1 MYSDTDKTQLELIS
15 TKGSWTGM
23 EKKAGKNGLPRVH
36 ISCLRTALKRKLVLG
51 FTDLGVEIKLSF
63 ELEVQGN
70 GCAVEVATVGLA
82 TVLPVHQLPAVP
94 PVETVELGL
103 ESEDLVVVLGEL
115 LLVLRLMGLRLREV
129 GLVLLL
135 VAVEVLELGPEE
147 WPELVESLVV
157 ESQLGLAQ
165 YLLPVAV
172 LRVNVELE
180 LLHHVLDVLL
190 ALQHQPDVVGETGLD
205 PEFT

>member
-36 ISCLRTALKRKLVLG
+36 ISCLRTALKRELVLG

>member
-1 MYSDTDKTQLELIS
+1 M
-15 TKGSWTGM
+15 
-23 EKKAGKNGLPRVH
+23 
-36 ISCLRTALKRKLVLG
+36 
-51 FTDLGVEIKLSF
+51 
-63 ELEVQGN
+63 
-70 GCAVEVATVGLA
+70 EVATVGLA

-115 LLVLRLMGLRLREV
+115 LLVLRLVGLRLREV

-147 WPELVESLVV
+147 WPELVKCLVV

-165 YLLPVAV
+165 YCCLLPSSASMSSSSFSITSSMCFWLCSTNLMWLVRLDWTRSLLDLLDWRS
-172 LRVNVELE
+172 LRAD
-180 LLHHVLDVLL
+180 LLD
-190 ALQHQPDVVGETGLD
+190 
-205 PEFT
+205 FFSC

>member
-36 ISCLRTALKRKLVLG
+36 ISCLRTALKRELVLG

-172 LRVNVELE
+172 LRVDVELE

-190 ALQHQPDVVGETGLD
+190 ALQHQPDVAGETGLD

>member
-1 MYSDTDKTQLELIS
+1 MFSNTDKTQLELIS
-15 TKGSWTGM
+15 TKDSWTGL

-36 ISCLRTALKRKLVLG
+36 ISCLRTALKRELVLG

-82 TVLPVHQLPAVP
+82 TVLPVHQLPAAP

-172 LRVNVELE
+172 LHVNVELE

>member
-1 MYSDTDKTQLELIS
+1 M
-15 TKGSWTGM
+15 
-23 EKKAGKNGLPRVH
+23 
-36 ISCLRTALKRKLVLG
+36 KRELVLG

-135 VAVEVLELGPEE
+135 VG
-147 WPELVESLVV
+147 
-157 ESQLGLAQ
+157 
-165 YLLPVAV
+165 
-172 LRVNVELE
+172 
-180 LLHHVLDVLL
+180 
-190 ALQHQPDVVGETGLD
+190 
-205 PEFT
+205 

>member
-36 ISCLRTALKRKLVLG
+36 ISCLRTALKRELVLG

-63 ELEVQGN
+63 ELEVQDN

-94 PVETVELGL
+94 PVLGLLTDGELQLGHLGL
-103 ESEDLVVVLGEL
+103 EHVPL
-115 LLVLRLMGLRLREV
+115 
-129 GLVLLL
+129 
-135 VAVEVLELGPEE
+135 LELGSDQGLHLGGVGLRGVLTSSLHLVSPGHAESGQGDDHV
-147 WPELVESLVV
+147 PGNGHQKLGRLRCLRLVEGIFLVLV
-157 ESQLGLAQ
+157 E
-165 YLLPVAV
+165 
-172 LRVNVELE
+172 RLE
-180 LLHHVLDVLL
+180 LSLEIWKLGNL
-190 ALQHQPDVVGETGLD
+190 G
-205 PEFT
+205 

>member
-36 ISCLRTALKRKLVLG
+36 ISCLRTALKRELVLG

-115 LLVLRLMGLRLREV
+115 LLVLRLVGLRLREV